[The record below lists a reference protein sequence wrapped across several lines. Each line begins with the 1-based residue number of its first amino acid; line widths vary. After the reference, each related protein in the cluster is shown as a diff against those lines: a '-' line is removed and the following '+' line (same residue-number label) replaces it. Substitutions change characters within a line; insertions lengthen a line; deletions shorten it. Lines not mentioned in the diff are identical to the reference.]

1 MEKTRKE
8 KIEEVLSE
16 SKSGMHVKDVAQEFI
31 RRGLEKEISE
41 NDLMAKIVNALSM
54 DMRKY
59 KLKSRFRRIPNKKG
73 GYKQGWY
80 RLKKFRKQPS
90 EIEIQEIEKSSDIEI
105 PNISPL
111 YTGKAGEYA
120 VLSEL
125 LFREYNAS
133 VMSVDQGIDIVASKN
148 DKFYHIQVKTAN
160 YRNGVFHT
168 AINRTQ
174 FDRFNSINTFYIFV
188 LRYSQKTKKIVS
200 DFIVMMALDIE
211 KFIEKGIFNKSNLL
225 NFNIKIG
232 NKKIILNGKEDISF
246 FFNRFKYI
254 N

>member
-8 KIEEVLSE
+8 KIEEILLD
-16 SKSGMHVKDVAQEFI
+16 SKNGLHVKDITQEFI
-31 RRGLEKEISE
+31 RRGFEKDISE
-41 NDLMAKIVNALSM
+41 KDLMTKIVNSLSM
-54 DMRKY
+54 DMRRY

-90 EIEIQEIEKSSDIEI
+90 EIEIQEIEKGSDIEI

-125 LFREYNAS
+125 LFREFNAS
-133 VMSVDQGIDIVASKN
+133 LMSVDQGIDIVASKN
-148 DKFYHIQVKTAN
+148 EKFYHIQVKTAN
-160 YRNGVFHT
+160 YRNGVFHA
-168 AINRTQ
+168 AIGKGQ

-188 LRYSQKTKKIVS
+188 LRYSQKTKKVVS
-200 DFIVMMALDIE
+200 DFIVMRALDIE
-211 KFIEKGIFNKSNLL
+211 KFIEKGIFSKGNAL

-232 NKKIILNGKEDISF
+232 NKKIILNSKEDISF
-246 FFNRFKYI
+246 HFNRFKYI